1 MLTTVARR
9 DRWAPA
15 GQRVHS
21 DEREAT
27 MVSGTEVRR
36 EVVVG
41 SPARPAGRRRWLVPV
56 LLAVGWLLGVGWRM
70 WLSRHVPL
78 PIAHTDE
85 DSYLHTARALAGGP
99 GGFSSEN
106 GPLRRVGYPLLISPA
121 FLGERDFADSYRLV
135 QLINAAVN
143 ATVLPLAYLLV
154 RRLVPVRRAVA
165 LAAAAVAAT
174 LPATVFYAG
183 VAMIDAVLA
192 PLVLAWLLAVHHWV
206 RRPGPLVA
214 AGAGALVGAF
224 HLLHSRGLVIV
235 GVHVGLVLLLFLRR
249 RISPA
254 QVLAAVLP
262 VLAAALLN
270 AVVIRLLG
278 DRVYLLGDPPGG
290 GTVRAVASGPGLLR
304 VGAAVATQLWYL
316 VVITFGLAG
325 VAWAGA
331 VTALLRR
338 PAVDTSTATTPVP
351 AVAPALAPG
360 AALTPAPAPGAAP
373 VLAATLAPAAAPAP
387 GAAVAAGGSRSAAD
401 VGATRWTFGVALVTS
416 VGVAA
421 GASVILAGI
430 TTKPLD
436 AIYGRYVQMLAPFW
450 LLVGVGLLV
459 AATPRSRWRRAAVAA
474 GVLLAGATLIAARLA
489 WVASR
494 GHELRY
500 GGFGAPDLM
509 ALTGGWR
516 EFRPFTGALVG
527 LVGCLL
533 LVVAVRRPRWR
544 VPVLA
549 ALVAVNLGTM
559 QVITDRL
566 VRPMVAATAPTP
578 RVADVGVRPGD
589 RVWASLG
596 VQWVLR
602 FNLSHQVTWA
612 DVRWFVDNPPADAD
626 VVFVRWAPGEP
637 DDWDGARHGFVRMG
651 GNVEQHW
658 AAWRRR

>member
-1 MLTTVARR
+1 MASGTDVRI
-9 DRWAPA
+9 
-15 GQRVHS
+15 RVV
-21 DEREAT
+21 EAT
-27 MVSGTEVRR
+27 GQPA
-36 EVVVG
+36 
-41 SPARPAGRRRWLVPV
+41 SPRRWLVPA

-154 RRLVPVRRAVA
+154 RRLVPVRRATA

-192 PLVLAWLLAVHHWV
+192 PLVLAWLLAVHRWV
-206 RRPGPLVA
+206 RRPGPLAA

-235 GVHVGLVLLLFLRR
+235 GVHAGLVLLLFLRR
-249 RISPA
+249 RITPA

-262 VLAAALLN
+262 VLALALLN
-270 AVVIRLLG
+270 EAVIRLLG
-278 DRVYLLGDPPGG
+278 DRVYLLGDPPGD

-331 VTALLRR
+331 VRVLFRR
-338 PAVDTSTATTPVP
+338 APTPVP
-351 AVAPALAPG
+351 ASSDAEVDRPA
-360 AALTPAPAPGAAP
+360 TE
-373 VLAATLAPAAAPAP
+373 VE
-387 GAAVAAGGSRSAAD
+387 
-401 VGATRWTFGVALVTS
+401 ATRWTFGVALVTS

-430 TTKPLD
+430 TSKPLD

-450 LLVGVGLLV
+450 LLVGVGMLV
-459 AATPRSRWRRAAVAA
+459 TATPRVRWRRAAVAV

-516 EFRPFTGALVG
+516 EFRPFTGAAVG
-527 LVGCLL
+527 VVGCLL
-533 LVVAVRRPRWR
+533 LVAAVRSPRLR

-549 ALVAVNLGTM
+549 VLVVVNLAIM

-578 RVADVGVRPGD
+578 RVADLGVRPDD

-612 DVRWFVDNPPADAD
+612 DVRWFRDNPPADAD

-637 DDWDGARHGFVRMG
+637 DDWDGARHGFVRLG
-651 GNVEQHW
+651 GNPEQHW
-658 AAWRRR
+658 AAWRRT